1 MKNISTGFIVGT
13 FISIILLII
22 GIIILIYS
30 KNKMEQKR
38 WAWILII
45 FGICALISG
54 AINSGILLK

>member
-1 MKNISTGFIVGT
+1 MENISTGFIVGT
-13 FISIILLII
+13 SVSIILLII

-30 KNKMEQKR
+30 RNKMEKKR
-38 WAWILII
+38 WAWILIV